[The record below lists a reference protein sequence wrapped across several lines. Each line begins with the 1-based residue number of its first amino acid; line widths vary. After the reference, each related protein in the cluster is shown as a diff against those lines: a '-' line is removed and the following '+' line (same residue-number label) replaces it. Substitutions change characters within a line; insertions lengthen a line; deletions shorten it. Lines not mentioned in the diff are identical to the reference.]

1 MSLALGF
8 VILAGVVVNNS
19 ILIVHQ
25 TLNFLKDPTRGLET
39 PDEAIAASVETRV
52 RPILMSALTSVGG
65 MIPLVLLPG
74 SGSELYRG
82 LGSVVLGGLMFST
95 LFTLILVPKD
105 ERDRLAFDYLDELRD
120 ALRTA
125 ANEAPSFPD
134 RFEAEVWLTDM
145 SQRLARQ
152 VRDPQ
157 ERIRILT
164 LVHLE
169 ATRVKLP
176 PELILAVI
184 EVESNFDRYAISV
197 AGAIGLMQIMPF
209 WLDEI
214 GRPNDNLLHIDTNLR
229 YGCTI
234 LRFYYDKEQGDLRR
248 ALGRYNGSLGK
259 RKYPNKVIDKL
270 SRKWFQA

>member
-1 MSLALGF
+1 MNSAPRTRFLCLLAALLPVLGS
-8 VILAGVVVNNS
+8 ADEGP
-19 ILIVHQ
+19 
-25 TLNFLKDPTRGLET
+25 DPELREVLR
-39 PDEAIAASVETRV
+39 AAASD
-52 RPILMSALTSVGG
+52 S
-65 MIPLVLLPG
+65 
-74 SGSELYRG
+74 
-82 LGSVVLGGLMFST
+82 
-95 LFTLILVPKD
+95 K
-105 ERDRLAFDYLDELRD
+105 
-120 ALRTA
+120 
-125 ANEAPSFPD
+125 SFPD

-152 VRDPQ
+152 VKDPE
-157 ERIRILT
+157 ERIEILT

-169 ATRVKLP
+169 ASRVQLP

-209 WLDEI
+209 WLEEI

-234 LRFYYDKEQGDLRR
+234 LRFYYDKENGDLRR

-259 RKYPNKVIDKL
+259 RRYPNKVIDKL
-270 SRKWFQA
+270 SKKWFQA